1 MRRRPAKS
9 EPRCSFCAR
18 SASQV
23 DKIITGPSVHICNEC
38 VKLCN
43 DVLSEDKKQT
53 LPWETGNLPKPLEIK
68 DFLDE
73 YVIGQDR
80 AKKILSVAV
89 YNHYKRIRSNVNLD
103 GVELDKSNILL
114 VGPTGTGKTLLAQTL
129 AKVLQVPFSIA
140 DATILTEAGYVGED
154 VENLLV
160 GLLQAADYDVAR
172 AEKGIVYLDEID
184 KIARKSST
192 PAVSRDVSGEGVQQ
206 ALLKIL
212 EGTVAN
218 IPPKGGRK
226 HPEQAMIQINT
237 SNILFVCGGAFEGLE
252 KVISAR
258 IGKRTMGFG
267 SDDAGQDSDDALEVL
282 SEVQPEDLLQFG
294 LIPEF
299 VGRVPVVSNLDS
311 LGEGDLFR
319 ILTEPKNAII
329 RQVSRLFE
337 IDDVNLTF
345 TEGALHRIVDLTV
358 QKGTGA
364 RGLRSVLE
372 QALMDVRYDTPS
384 HEEITEVVVT
394 TEMIDAGVEHGEDE
408 DEYLRK
414 SA

>member
-267 SDDAGQDSDDALEVL
+267 SGDAGQDSDDALEVL

-372 QALMDVRYDTPS
+372 QALMDVMYDTPS

>member
-89 YNHYKRIRSNVNLD
+89 YNHYKRIRSNVDLD

-258 IGKRTMGFG
+258 IGKRTMGFD
-267 SDDAGQDSDDALEVL
+267 SDDAGQDSDNALEVL

-372 QALMDVRYDTPS
+372 QALMDVMYDTPS

>member
-53 LPWETGNLPKPLEIK
+53 LPWETGTLPKPLEIK

-226 HPEQAMIQINT
+226 DPEQPMIQINT

-267 SDDAGQDSDDALEVL
+267 SDDAGQESDDSLAVL
-282 SEVQPEDLLQFG
+282 SEVQPEYLLQFG

-299 VGRVPVVSNLDS
+299 VGRVPVVSNLDTLS
-311 LGEGDLFR
+311 EGDLFR

-337 IDDVNLTF
+337 IDDVNLSF
-345 TEGALHRIVDLTV
+345 TEDALHRVVDLTV

-364 RGLRSVLE
+364 RGLRSVIE
-372 QALMDVRYDTPS
+372 QALMDVMYDTPS

-394 TEMIDAGVEHGEDE
+394 AEMIDAGVEHDEDE

>member
-53 LPWETGNLPKPLEIK
+53 LPWETGTLPKPLEIK

-226 HPEQAMIQINT
+226 HPEQPMIQINT

-267 SDDAGQDSDDALEVL
+267 SDDAGQESDDSLAVL

-299 VGRVPVVSNLDS
+299 VGRVPVVSNLDTLS
-311 LGEGDLFR
+311 EGDLFR

-337 IDDVNLTF
+337 IDDVNLSF
-345 TEGALHRIVDLTV
+345 TEDALHRVVDLTV

-364 RGLRSVLE
+364 RGLRSVIE
-372 QALMDVRYDTPS
+372 QALMDVMYDTPS

-394 TEMIDAGVEHGEDE
+394 AEMIDAGVEHDEDE

>member
-1 MRRRPAKS
+1 MKRRPAKS

-53 LPWETGNLPKPLEIK
+53 LPWETGTLPKPIEIK

-89 YNHYKRIRSNVNLD
+89 YNHYKRIRSNVDLD
-103 GVELDKSNILL
+103 GVEIDKSNILL

-160 GLLQAADYDVAR
+160 GLLQSADYDVSR

-226 HPEQAMIQINT
+226 HPEQAMIQIDT

-252 KVISAR
+252 KVISTR
-258 IGKRTMGFG
+258 IGKSTLGFG
-267 SDDAGQDSDDALEVL
+267 AGGADHADEDTLDVL
-282 SEVQPEDLLQFG
+282 AEVQPEDLLQFG

-299 VGRVPVVSNLDS
+299 VGRVPVVSNLDQLS
-311 LGEGDLFR
+311 EGDLFR

-337 IDDVNLTF
+337 IDGVDLTF
-345 TEGALHRIVDLTV
+345 TEEALRRVVDLTV

-372 QALMDVRYDTPS
+372 QALMDVMYDTPS
-384 HEEITEVVVT
+384 HEEITEVLVT
-394 TEMIDAGVEHGEDE
+394 AEMIDEGVEHGDDE

>member
-1 MRRRPAKS
+1 MVAG
-9 EPRCSFCAR
+9 AR
-18 SASQV
+18 V
-23 DKIITGPSVHICNEC
+23 
-38 VKLCN
+38 
-43 DVLSEDKKQT
+43 
-53 LPWETGNLPKPLEIK
+53 
-68 DFLDE
+68 
-73 YVIGQDR
+73 
-80 AKKILSVAV
+80 
-89 YNHYKRIRSNVNLD
+89 
-103 GVELDKSNILL
+103 
-114 VGPTGTGKTLLAQTL
+114 
-129 AKVLQVPFSIA
+129 
-140 DATILTEAGYVGED
+140 
-154 VENLLV
+154 
-160 GLLQAADYDVAR
+160 
-172 AEKGIVYLDEID
+172 
-184 KIARKSST
+184 
-192 PAVSRDVSGEGVQQ
+192 
-206 ALLKIL
+206 
-212 EGTVAN
+212 
-218 IPPKGGRK
+218 
-226 HPEQAMIQINT
+226 
-237 SNILFVCGGAFEGLE
+237 
-252 KVISAR
+252 
-258 IGKRTMGFG
+258 
-267 SDDAGQDSDDALEVL
+267 DSDDALEVL

-372 QALMDVRYDTPS
+372 QALMDVMYDTPS